1 MARQPYQPPRQGV
14 PGMIVDSLLML
25 VLVFFALM
33 APAWIAE
40 WRAAEAPAAEEA
52 TAEEATAEGAAPE
65 ITWEQLGQNP
75 TMQSAWE
82 KLGKDPTA
90 AKEIIDHRFDYTI
103 DIVKLLFVAALIAFY
118 FWFMLSASA
127 KEYRDVIA
135 ERFGDKSQG

>member
-14 PGMIVDSLLML
+14 PGMIIDSLLML

-40 WRAAEAPAAEEA
+40 WRAAHEPAAEAAA
-52 TAEEATAEGAAPE
+52 TDGAAPAV
-65 ITWEQLGQNP
+65 TWEELGQNP

-82 KLGKDPTA
+82 KLGKDPAA

-103 DIVKLLFVAALIAFY
+103 DIVKLLFVAALIVFY
-118 FWFMLSASA
+118 FWFMLSSSA
-127 KEYRDVIA
+127 REYREVIA
-135 ERFGDKSQG
+135 ERFGDKDQG

>member
-14 PGMIVDSLLML
+14 PGMIIDSLLML

-52 TAEEATAEGAAPE
+52 TAEAAAPE
-65 ITWEQLGQNP
+65 VTWEQLGQNP

-82 KLGKDPTA
+82 KLGKDPAA
-90 AKEIIDHRFDYTI
+90 AKEIMDHRFDYTI

-135 ERFGDKSQG
+135 ERFGDKGQG